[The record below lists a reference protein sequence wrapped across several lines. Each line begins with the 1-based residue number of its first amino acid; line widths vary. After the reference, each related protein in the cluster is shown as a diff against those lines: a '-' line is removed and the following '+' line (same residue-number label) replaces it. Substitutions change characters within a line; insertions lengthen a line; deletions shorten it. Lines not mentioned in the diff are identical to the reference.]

1 MKIFDRMNNYLL
13 DREFKVEVFSN
24 NVHIINFE
32 ELLDFNNKEV
42 KVKYNKKIVVVKGK
56 DLVVTKMVED
66 EILITGLIEII
77 KFN

>member
-42 KVKYNKKIVVVKGK
+42 KVKHNKKIVVVKGK